1 MLNFYFTYGI
11 SEDYPYRGGWTTVT
25 APDYKKAIDV
35 FRLYHPD
42 IRDGVLNCADYYC
55 ETEAEFHELF
65 GGENHGAAE
74 HEHIYY
80 AYVEKPVKVETNI
93 FDEETTYPDCTVQI
107 LRNSITGEESVG
119 WRNNRNEKIGG
130 KIT

>member
-1 MLNFYFTYGI
+1 MLNFYFTYGT

-25 APDYKKAIDV
+25 APDYQKAIEV
-35 FRLYHPD
+35 FRFYHPD
-42 IRDGVLNCADYYC
+42 IREGVLNCADYYC
-55 ETEAEFHELF
+55 ETEADFQELF
-65 GGENHGAAE
+65 GGENYGAAE

-80 AYVEKPVKVETNI
+80 AYIEKPVKVETNI

-107 LRNSITGEESVG
+107 LRNSVTGEESVG

-130 KIT
+130 KVV